1 VKQDTQT
8 SLQIIEP
15 NTGSSHVA
23 RVQPRDIADAE
34 VLQAQRWPR
43 TGVAVILALVQ
54 SVFVANAH
62 GEAERFELLALLAIG
77 YAVLA
82 RGLAMLTAHRPWVT
96 SRAVTALLAADVAYV
111 MLLTT
116 LGPAPMHYERA
127 LFASVVVVYVA
138 NQYLG
143 RRPAWRAA
151 VMALVAFIILVV
163 TGPHVRAADRAEELW
178 SLVLAVAFVALMMAQ
193 AGDLRHRL
201 GALMELFARAEKGD
215 FSRSYEEEEG
225 MHADVITR
233 VGSAYNRVREQ
244 LSNMV
249 LSDPLTGCLNRR
261 GFEQAYAREVARS
274 TRAGSDL
281 GLLVVDLD
289 HFKQVND
296 NYGHAAG
303 DEVLRGAGQLLMD
316 ACRAGD
322 IVARVGGE
330 EFALLLPDTGATG
343 AFLFA
348 TRLCTAVR
356 EHRFPPASPDTLAI
370 RVTTSIGVASR
381 IPHRGVDDGASGLS
395 ARADEALY
403 AAKRS
408 GRDRVRVWSQE
419 LQGSGR
425 RSSGP
430 IGLVRDEDMEP

>member
-1 VKQDTQT
+1 
-8 SLQIIEP
+8 L
-15 NTGSSHVA
+15 G
-23 RVQPRDIADAE
+23 
-34 VLQAQRWPR
+34 
-43 TGVAVILALVQ
+43 
-54 SVFVANAH
+54 
-62 GEAERFELLALLAIG
+62 
-77 YAVLA
+77 
-82 RGLAMLTAHRPWVT
+82 
-96 SRAVTALLAADVAYV
+96 
-111 MLLTT
+111 TT
-116 LGPAPMHYERA
+116 PMHVERA

-138 NQYLG
+138 NQYFG
-143 RRPAWRAA
+143 RRQAWRAA
-151 VMALVAFIILVV
+151 AMALVASLVLIV
-163 TGPHVRAADRAEELW
+163 ASSHGGAAERAEELW
-178 SLVLAVAFVALMMAQ
+178 SLAIAGVFVALMMTQ
-193 AGDLRHRL
+193 AGDLRYRL
-201 GALMELFARAEKGD
+201 GTLMDLFARAEKGD
-215 FSRSYEEEEG
+215 FSRSYEEDEG
-225 MHADVITR
+225 PHPDVIAR

-261 GFEQAYAREVARS
+261 GFEQAYTREVARS

-281 GLLVVDLD
+281 GLLVLDLD
-289 HFKQVND
+289 HFKMVND
-296 NYGHAAG
+296 TYGHAAG
-303 DEVLRGAGQLLMD
+303 DDVLRGAGQLLTE

-356 EHRFPPASPDTLAI
+356 EHRFPSATPDTLAI
-370 RVTTSIGVASR
+370 RVSTSIGVASR
-381 IPHRGVDDGASGLS
+381 IPHRGIDDGASGLS

-419 LQGSGR
+419 LQGAGR

-430 IGLVRDEDMEP
+430 IRMVRDEDVES